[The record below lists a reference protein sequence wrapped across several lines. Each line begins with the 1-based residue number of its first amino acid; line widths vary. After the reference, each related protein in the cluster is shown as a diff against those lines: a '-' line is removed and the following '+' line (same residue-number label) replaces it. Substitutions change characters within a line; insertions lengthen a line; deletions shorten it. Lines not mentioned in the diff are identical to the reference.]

1 MHLPWN
7 LQPPLTIW
15 FQKSIQYFKENRKNI
30 QVGRR
35 LLRVP
40 WTERR
45 SSQSNL
51 KEINPEYSLEG
62 PMVKLKLQYF
72 SHLMR
77 RANSLEK
84 TLMLGKIEN
93 RRRRD
98 DRGWYGWIAS
108 PTQWTWV
115 WANSGR
121 QWKARKPGV
130 LQARGSQR
138 VETDLVTEWQ

>member
-7 LQPPLTIW
+7 FQPPLTIW

-30 QVGRR
+30 QVRKR
-35 LLRVP
+35 LWESLGLK
-40 WTERR
+40 
-45 SSQSNL
+45 SSL
-51 KEINPEYSLEG
+51 KEINPEYSSEG
-62 PMVKLKLQYF
+62 QMLKPKLQYF

-84 TLMLGKIEN
+84 TLMLGKIEG
-93 RRRRD
+93 RRRY

-121 QWKARKPGV
+121 LWKTGKPGV
-130 LQARGSQR
+130 LQAMRSQR
-138 VETDLVTEWQ
+138 VENDLVTEWQQRSN